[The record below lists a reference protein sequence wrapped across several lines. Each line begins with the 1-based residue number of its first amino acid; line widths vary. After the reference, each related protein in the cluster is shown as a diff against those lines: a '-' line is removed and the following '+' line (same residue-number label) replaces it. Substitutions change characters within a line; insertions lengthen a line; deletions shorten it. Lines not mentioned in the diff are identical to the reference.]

1 MKPESFDQKQ
11 DDMAIAIS
19 ERELQELEVM
29 SHTQD
34 LLRKAMNKPKPNIA
48 EALNKPIYP
57 LNGTTIKVGYTT
69 DWTGDTKYEVQIVG
83 QLTDGRWL
91 CCAAPEL
98 CHNVFYEPYWN
109 HTATSGLFLRAEDQ
123 VTDVKNKVLEV

>member
-1 MKPESFDQKQ
+1 MNPEPFDQKQ
-11 DDMAIAIS
+11 DDKATAIS
-19 ERELQELEVM
+19 EQELRELEVM
-29 SHTQD
+29 SHAQD

-48 EALNKPIYP
+48 DALSKPIYP

-91 CCAAPEL
+91 CRAMPEL
-98 CHNVFYEPYWN
+98 CHNVFYEPYWE

-123 VTDVKNKVLEV
+123 VTDIQNKVLEV